1 MAEQIGKIIDSAGKT
16 RKIGNAMPS
25 NFIEGGKLPPQAVD
39 LEAAVLGA
47 LMLEKGPVNDIIDI
61 LTPESFY
68 KEAHQKIYGVIR
80 DLFGDSEPIDILT
93 VTQKLRSKGELD
105 EVGGPYFISQL
116 TNRVASA
123 AHAEAHARIISQKHI
138 LRELIRISG
147 TVIQKAYD
155 ETTDVFDLLDES
167 EAELFKVAEGNLRK
181 NHDTMSQLMRMA
193 VEGIEEAMSR
203 EDGISGVP
211 SSFTALDRVTSG
223 WQKSDMVVLAA
234 RPGMGK
240 TAFVLSMARNAAV
253 DHNKA
258 VAFFSLEMSSVQLV
272 NRLISGEA
280 EIGASDIR
288 KGNLS
293 KDEFSKLFERTKKL
307 AEAPLFIDDTPALSV
322 FELRAKCRRLK
333 QQHDIQMV
341 VIDYLQLMSAGGN
354 GGNREQ
360 EISTISRSIKEIAKE
375 LDIPIIALSQLS
387 RSVETRGG
395 DKRPMLSDLRESGV
409 ETRGGDKRPMLSDL
423 RESGAIEQDADIVC
437 FIYRPEYYGL
447 TEWADNTPCNGQGE
461 IIIAKH
467 RNGSLEDVRLRFI
480 GKFAKFENLDTFD
493 NDAGFNP
500 MLPNP
505 DFDTDGGGFRTVQ
518 SKMNDDTEDTFPSD
532 FLDDSEEES
541 PF

>member
-1 MAEQIGKIIDSAGKT
+1 MADQIGKIIDNAGKT
-16 RKIGNAMPS
+16 RKIGNKMPS

-181 NHDTMSQLMRMA
+181 NHDSMSQLMRMA

-211 SSFTALDRVTSG
+211 S
-223 WQKSDMVVLAA
+223 
-234 RPGMGK
+234 
-240 TAFVLSMARNAAV
+240 LSYT
-253 DHNKA
+253 HQTLPPKA
-258 VAFFSLEMSSVQLV
+258 
-272 NRLISGEA
+272 
-280 EIGASDIR
+280 
-288 KGNLS
+288 
-293 KDEFSKLFERTKKL
+293 
-307 AEAPLFIDDTPALSV
+307 
-322 FELRAKCRRLK
+322 
-333 QQHDIQMV
+333 
-341 VIDYLQLMSAGGN
+341 
-354 GGNREQ
+354 
-360 EISTISRSIKEIAKE
+360 
-375 LDIPIIALSQLS
+375 
-387 RSVETRGG
+387 
-395 DKRPMLSDLRESGV
+395 
-409 ETRGGDKRPMLSDL
+409 
-423 RESGAIEQDADIVC
+423 
-437 FIYRPEYYGL
+437 
-447 TEWADNTPCNGQGE
+447 
-461 IIIAKH
+461 
-467 RNGSLEDVRLRFI
+467 
-480 GKFAKFENLDTFD
+480 
-493 NDAGFNP
+493 
-500 MLPNP
+500 
-505 DFDTDGGGFRTVQ
+505 
-518 SKMNDDTEDTFPSD
+518 
-532 FLDDSEEES
+532 
-541 PF
+541 